1 MLVNIKYALEN
12 ICSKSS
18 LMSLIDKKTLPK
30 RKSTKKKEE
39 KTSYWHGNP
48 CQNNTNCCYLYCHC
62 KKKKESLL
70 NKKST
75 NHKKINNKTRTTT
88 FSLYYDVFLNSN
100 WPKIL
105 TQYKTRPLEL
115 FGKSLDKCNS
125 WIKSCAC

>member
-30 RKSTKKKEE
+30 RKSTKKTKKKQVIDMETLA
-39 KTSYWHGNP
+39 KIIQIVATYIVIV
-48 CQNNTNCCYLYCHC
+48 
-62 KKKKESLL
+62 KKKESLL

-100 WPKIL
+100 
-105 TQYKTRPLEL
+105 
-115 FGKSLDKCNS
+115 
-125 WIKSCAC
+125 